1 MQLQRRQL
9 WLVLLVETAFLGILA
24 VWILIRLD
32 RIFEP
37 VSVLVALTI
46 IVIGDVIAVLLM
58 QGFAPTRI
66 TFSAGEG
73 ELIGHAVTG
82 FGSSDRGRVLVGG
95 EKWSAR
101 RQGSQ
106 PVNPGDS
113 VRVVSR
119 RGLILVVEQASTNGT
134 KTATHQTNVTIES

>member
-1 MQLQRRQL
+1 MQRRQL
-9 WLVLLVETAFLGILA
+9 WLVLLVETVFLVILA

-37 VSVLVALTI
+37 VSVLVALAI
-46 IVIGDVIAVLLM
+46 ILIGDVIAVLLM

-66 TFSAGEG
+66 IFSAGESEPKG
-73 ELIGHAVTG
+73 QALKG
-82 FGSSDRGRVLVGG
+82 FGSSDRGRVVVGG

-101 RQGSQ
+101 RHGSR
-106 PVNPGDS
+106 PINPGDP

-119 RGLILVVEQASTNGT
+119 KGLILIVEQIPSSGPG
-134 KTATHQTNVTIES
+134 E

>member
-1 MQLQRRQL
+1 MQRRQL
-9 WLVLLVETAFLGILA
+9 WLVLLVETVFLVILA

-37 VSVLVALTI
+37 VSVLVALAI

-66 TFSAGEG
+66 IFSAGENESKG
-73 ELIGHAVTG
+73 QALKG
-82 FGSSDRGRVLVGG
+82 FGSSDRGRVVVGG

-101 RQGSQ
+101 RHGSR
-106 PVNPGDS
+106 PINPGDP

-119 RGLILVVEQASTNGT
+119 KGLILIVEQIPSSGPG
-134 KTATHQTNVTIES
+134 E

>member
-1 MQLQRRQL
+1 MQIQRRQL
-9 WLVLLVETAFLGILA
+9 WLVLLVETVFLGILA
-24 VWILIRLD
+24 VWVLIRLD

-37 VSVLVALTI
+37 VSVLVALAI

-58 QGFAPTRI
+58 QAFAPTRI

-73 ELIGHAVTG
+73 ESIGHAMDG
-82 FGSSDRGRVLVGG
+82 FGPSNRGHVMVGG

-101 RQGSQ
+101 RRGTL
-106 PVNPGDS
+106 PIYPGDP

-119 RGLILVVEQASTNGT
+119 RGLILIVEPSTAQVANRRSKGT
-134 KTATHQTNVTIES
+134 

>member
-1 MQLQRRQL
+1 MQIQRRQL

-37 VSVLVALTI
+37 VSVLVALAI
-46 IVIGDVIAVLLM
+46 IVVGDVIAVLLM

-73 ELIGHAVTG
+73 DLAGRAVSG
-82 FGSSDRGRVLVGG
+82 FGASDRGRVVIGG
-95 EKWSAR
+95 EEWSAR
-101 RQGSQ
+101 HQGTE

-119 RGLILVVEQASTNGT
+119 QGLVLLVEREPGDGTGNG
-134 KTATHQTNVTIES
+134 